1 MFQPVITQAD
11 FPALEREILRWWKET
26 NAFDILRRLRNG
38 GPTFSF
44 LDGPITAN
52 NPMGVHHAWG
62 RTYKDL
68 WQRYKAMLG
77 CDLRWQNGFD
87 CQGLWVE
94 VNVEQDLGFKTKK
107 DIEDY
112 GLAPFV
118 ILCKQRVLNF
128 AAIQT
133 EQSIRLGMWMDWND
147 PAMLRRLHDHLGND
161 PNEKIVIEGPHG
173 SITGTAEQIIGQLGL
188 PQLGG
193 SYFTFS
199 DKNNYDIWAFLRKC
213 ADKGSIYKGTDVIPW
228 CWRCGTGISQHEIV
242 TEGYAEMTDP
252 GLTVRFPL
260 RDRPGESLLVWTTTP
275 WTLPSN
281 VAVAVGAALVYVK
294 VKQGE
299 EIFYLSKGTTKILKG
314 EYQVLGEIS
323 GKEMEGWK
331 YTGLFDEMPAARQPG
346 GWCETALQ
354 RLFTDISA
362 SAVEAHR
369 VILWDEVGEAEGT
382 GLVHIAPGCGQEDF
396 GLHKQYRLPVIAPLN
411 ENGDFI
417 DGFEWL
423 SGNHVTKVTETIID
437 ALKRK
442 GLFYRVE
449 KYEHRYPQC
458 WRCKTPLAFR
468 LVDEWFIRMDE
479 LREPLMAITK
489 QINWIPDFGRDRE
502 LDWLR
507 NMHDWLI
514 SKKRYWGLA
523 LPIWECES
531 CSGFEVIG
539 SREELKMRA
548 VAGWEHFE
556 NHTPHRPYIDAV
568 KIACKKCGAHSSRIK
583 DVGNPWLDAGIV
595 SFSTMQYQTDMEFWR
610 RWFPAD
616 FITESF
622 PGQFRNWFYSLLT
635 MAAVLE
641 NKPPTK
647 TILGYATLLAE
658 DGRAMHKSSGNS
670 IEFNE
675 AANSIGADVMRW
687 MYCNQ
692 RYENDMLFGYHTADE
707 TRRRFILP
715 LWNVYSFF
723 VTYANIDKWQPEA
736 RRATQA
742 SDLDRWI
749 LARLQQVIGETTA
762 ALDDF
767 AAYKATKAIE
777 KFIEDLSNWYVR
789 RSRRRF
795 WKSEFDTDKQTA
807 YSTLYEILTTLT
819 KLLAPFVPFITEH
832 IYQNLVRGADQ
843 SAPLSVHHCHWSK
856 AQKIA
861 EADSALLD
869 DMSAAQLVVGLGHA
883 VRAANK
889 LKVRQPLSSVIVVA
903 PPEKRLS
910 LQRMSALITEELNVK
925 KLVFAENEV
934 ELITYQLLPNSPV
947 LGPRLGPLF
956 PKLRAAL
963 AKVDPQ
969 VAVIALRSGQNLTLT
984 IEEKDIA
991 LAPDEVII
999 NPKPKPGFA
1008 VETEKGFVVALE
1020 TTITPALQAEGLA
1033 REFVRRVQEL
1043 RKTANFE
1050 ITDHI
1055 ITYYVAS
1062 EKLANAITSFADY
1075 IKNETLSINLI
1086 AGRSPLAAAL
1096 EEDKFDD
1103 ETLTLE
1109 VIKANNG

>member
-11 FPALEREILRWWKET
+11 FPALEREILRWWKKT
-26 NAFDILRRLRNG
+26 NAFDILRRLRKG

-68 WQRYKAMLG
+68 WQRYKAMHG
-77 CDLRWQNGFD
+77 CDSRWQNGFD

-94 VNVEQDLGFKTKK
+94 VNVEKDLGFKTKRE
-107 DIEDY
+107 IEEY
-112 GLAPFV
+112 GIAPFV

-147 PAMLRRLHDHLGND
+147 PEILQRLRDQLGSD
-161 PNEKIVIEGPHG
+161 PNATITLEGPHG
-173 SITGTAEQIIGQLGL
+173 SVTGTVEQIVGQLGL
-188 PQLGG
+188 PQLEG

-199 DKNNYDIWAFLRKC
+199 DKNNYDIWEFLKKC
-213 ADKGSIYKGTDVIPW
+213 ANKGLIYKGTDVMPW

-242 TEGYAEMTDP
+242 TEGYADMVDP

-260 RDRPGESLLVWTTTP
+260 LNRPDESLLVWTTTP
-275 WTLPSN
+275 WTLPAN
-281 VAVAVGAALVYVK
+281 IAVAVGPALIYVK
-294 VKQGE
+294 IKQGE

-314 EYQVLGEIS
+314 NFEVLGEIS

-331 YTGLFDEMPAARQPG
+331 YTGPFDEIFAAHQPG
-346 GWCETALQ
+346 GWCEAALQ
-354 RLFTDISA
+354 RLFTDISE
-362 SAVEAHR
+362 SAFKAHR

-382 GLVHIAPGCGQEDF
+382 GIVHIAPGCGQEDF
-396 GLHKQYRLPVIAPLN
+396 SLYKQYRLPVIAPLN
-411 ENGDFI
+411 ESGEFI
-417 DGFEWL
+417 DGFDWL
-423 SGNHVTKVTETIID
+423 SGKHVAKVTETIIEE
-437 ALKRK
+437 LKRK

-449 KYEHRYPQC
+449 KYKHRYPQC
-458 WRCKTPLAFR
+458 WRCQTPLVFR

-489 QINWIPDFGRDRE
+489 QIRWIPDFGCDRE

-507 NMHDWLI
+507 NMYDWLI

-523 LPIWECES
+523 LPIWECEN
-531 CSGFEVIG
+531 CGAFEVMG
-539 SREELKMRA
+539 SREELKARA
-548 VAGWEHFE
+548 VEGWGRFE

-568 KIACKKCGAHSSRIK
+568 KIACKKCGARCSRIK

-595 SFSTMQYQTDMEFWR
+595 SFSTMQYQTDMEFWKK
-610 RWFPAD
+610 WFPAD

-641 NKPPTK
+641 NKPPAK

-658 DGRAMHKSSGNS
+658 DGREMHKSSGNS

-675 AANSIGADVMRW
+675 AADSIGADVMRW
-687 MYCNQ
+687 MFCNQ
-692 RYENDMLFGYHTADE
+692 RYENDILFGYHTADE

-715 LWNVYSFF
+715 LWNVYAFF
-723 VTYANIDKWQPEA
+723 VTYANIDKWQLEN
-736 RRATQA
+736 RNLEQR

-749 LARLQQVIGETTA
+749 LARLQQVISEVTA

-767 AAYKATKAIE
+767 NAYKATKSIE
-777 KFIEDLSNWYVR
+777 KFIDDLSNWYVR

-795 WKSEFDTDKQTA
+795 WKSELDTDKQTA
-807 YSTLYEILTTLT
+807 YLTLYEILVTLT
-819 KLLAPFVPFITEH
+819 KLLAPFVPFVTERM
-832 IYQNLVRGADQ
+832 YQNLVREVDQ
-843 SAPLSVHHCHWSK
+843 SAPLSIHHCNWPQ
-856 AQKIA
+856 AQTVT
-861 EADSALLD
+861 EADRTLLD

-883 VRAANK
+883 VRAASK
-889 LKVRQPLSSVIVVA
+889 LKVRQPLSSVIVVS
-903 PPEKRLS
+903 PPEKLTS
-910 LQRMSALITEELNVK
+910 LRRMSPLITEELNVK
-925 KLVFAENEV
+925 KMVFADNEA
-934 ELITYQLLPNSPV
+934 ELITYRLLPNNPV
-947 LGPRLGPLF
+947 LGPKLGPLF

-963 AKVDPQ
+963 A
-969 VAVIALRSGQNLTLT
+969 AVESQTAVKTLRSGQNVALTV
-984 IEEKDIA
+984 EEKYIE
-991 LAPDEVII
+991 LTPDEVII
-999 NPKPKPGFA
+999 NPQPKPGFA
-1008 VETEKGFVVALE
+1008 IQAEKGFVVALE
-1020 TTITPALQAEGLA
+1020 TTITPNLHAEGLA

-1043 RKTANFE
+1043 RKTARFE

-1055 ITYYVAS
+1055 VTYYLAS
-1062 EKLANAITSFADY
+1062 EKLSNAITTFADY
-1075 IKNETLSINLI
+1075 IKNETLSISLI
-1086 AGRSPLAAAL
+1086 VGHAPNAAAID
-1096 EEDKFDD
+1096 EDKFDG
-1103 ETLTLE
+1103 ETLHVE
-1109 VIKANNG
+1109 AVKVDSQ